1 MRISD
6 WSSDVCS
13 SDLFRDHPRK
23 TLMGGKMM
31 LFTRRY
37 ALGMLGAGMGMGA
50 GMGVGLRS
58 APAFGQ
64 DTASRAL
71 EGHSLGTTLATPVP
85 AIAGLTKGLP
95 ELGSAPHTLP
105 PLDPLHVMHTADRRG
120 GD

>member
-64 DTASRAL
+64 DKASRAL
-71 EGHSLGTTLATPVP
+71 EGHILCNTPAIHVP
-85 AIAGLTKGLP
+85 AHAGRISEARRVGKEKVGTVSIAVDTVARKK
-95 ELGSAPHTLP
+95 
-105 PLDPLHVMHTADRRG
+105 
-120 GD
+120 